1 MIESLKEEIL
11 VFKLRLDLIRAEP
24 DKIEYYITLEKSK
37 LMGLEDEST
46 DAADSQ
52 DLATT
57 QSPQITSTPVKSSAA
72 SSLAPFS
79 DKKGTA
85 RKDAL
90 YQERELQDKILELQA
105 EYDVLKKEKDE
116 EIEELKDKVEKLN
129 L

>member
-52 DLATT
+52 DLAAT
-57 QSPQITSTPVKSSAA
+57 
-72 SSLAPFS
+72 
-79 DKKGTA
+79 
-85 RKDAL
+85 
-90 YQERELQDKILELQA
+90 
-105 EYDVLKKEKDE
+105 
-116 EIEELKDKVEKLN
+116 
-129 L
+129 